1 MIILWTFCYCRFSI
15 ISTGGTA
22 SSLEAAGV
30 NVTKVEQIT
39 NFPEM
44 V

>member
-1 MIILWTFCYCRFSI
+1 MFCPHRYSI
-15 ISTGGTA
+15 VSTGGTA

-30 NVTKVEQIT
+30 SVTKVEEIT
-39 NFPEM
+39 HFPEM

>member
-1 MIILWTFCYCRFSI
+1 LGFSI

-30 NVTKVEQIT
+30 NVTKVEEIT
-39 NFPEM
+39 HFPEM
-44 V
+44 MGE